1 MGKLVSD
8 NRVIGALFFLMAV
21 LNAFAIMGNW
31 YS

>member
-1 MGKLVSD
+1 MSKLLTD
-8 NRVIGALFFLMAV
+8 NRVVGPLFLLMAV

>member
-1 MGKLVSD
+1 MAKLVSD
-8 NRVIGALFFLMAV
+8 NRVIGALFLLMAV